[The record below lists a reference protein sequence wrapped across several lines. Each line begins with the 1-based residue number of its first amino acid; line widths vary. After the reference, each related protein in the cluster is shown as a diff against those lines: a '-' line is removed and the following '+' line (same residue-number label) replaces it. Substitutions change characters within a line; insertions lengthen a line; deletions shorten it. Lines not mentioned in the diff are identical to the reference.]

1 MRVPDLPAPAPVS
14 SSPHRGCHTDRLP
27 PAFGSAN
34 PRVSPAQAHPGA
46 EARSGITRCP
56 RCRVGTLQATCTA
69 TGRVTPSLGGR
80 CSDACFTVRNSE
92 ARAGTEGSE
101 PLLPG
106 PFPLT
111 SQRARR
117 PGNPPFP
124 LATSQSTCLRLWS
137 QHLAGPCRPTTCAWP
152 TTRPHAHQPLLRR
165 GGNME
170 EEPGVSDA
178 PSPGSSPDCLPGS
191 SLPQSSSHYSITS
204 SSVRAT
210 FQGLP

>member
-1 MRVPDLPAPAPVS
+1 MS
-14 SSPHRGCHTDRLP
+14 SSPHRGCHTDRFP